1 MDQSQPKICAWTVRE
16 WAQQTSL
23 SKSYVYV
30 LLNAGRI
37 SSVKAG
43 KRRLITTPPADYID
57 SLAA

>member
-1 MDQSQPKICAWTVRE
+1 MDQTQPKIYAWTVRE

-30 LLNAGRI
+30 LLSAGRI

-43 KRRLITTPPADYID
+43 KRRLITTAPADYID